1 MKFLKFLGSR
11 MLTYVFVIVL
21 GMTIIFFIPRFMPS
35 DPVEAMLGQMMSKS
49 STMEPSAVEA
59 MRQTL
64 NENFGLKGS
73 LGEQYLGYMK
83 RVLFTQD
90 FGPSL
95 SMYPV
100 SVKDIIRDALPWTMG
115 LLGIS
120 TVLAWFIGNAI
131 GLIAGIKKDKTYSKI
146 LEGIA
151 MCIYPIPYYIFALL
165 LIMLFA
171 YIFPIFPLSPNFNI
185 KGFSFA
191 NVKTILYN
199 SVLPALALVLT
210 GTGWWV
216 ISMTT
221 LSRNTNEEDY
231 VSFARMKGLKEKK
244 VIKGYILPNTILPQV
259 TMLALQIGTVFNGS
273 LITEILF
280 GYPGLGS
287 LIYRGILQADYNMIM
302 GAITV
307 SIFAVST
314 ATLIIDLIYPFID
327 PRVRYN

>member
-100 SVKDIIRDALPWTMG
+100 SVKDIIRDAPWTMG